1 MASAQIKMEL
11 FDQALTSLQTV
22 LRCQPDNVKALFR
35 KAKIHSAKNDLPQAL
50 KLLEKARSL
59 EPDDV
64 LIVKEINAI
73 NGLINKQKNSE
84 REYARRMFGGGSPSS
99 TKANKET
106 KSTERGGGS
115 RVRAILI
122 GSNCD

>member
-1 MASAQIKMEL
+1 MEL

>member
-35 KAKIHSAKNDLPQAL
+35 KAKIHLAKNDLPQAL
-50 KLLEKARSL
+50 KLLEKARNL
-59 EPDDV
+59 EPEDV

-84 REYARRMFGGGSPSS
+84 REYARRMFGGGSN

-106 KSTERGGGS
+106 KSTERGGSS
-115 RVRAILI
+115 RVRRILI
-122 GSNCD
+122 GSNCG